1 MKIAIITIGDEI
13 LIGQI
18 ENRNATWIAQQC
30 TEIGASVVHQT
41 VVGDDAASLK
51 RELDVARSHAGVIIT
66 TGGLGPTHD
75 DITKQTLVDYVGDE
89 LTLSQT
95 WLDLLKRRSMQRGRE
110 LSARNAEQAMVPRT
124 ATVLPNP
131 IGTAPGLLFALSAP
145 GLPDCKC
152 YSLPGV
158 PSEMKAIMELH
169 VIPALR
175 KQHTADAEA
184 SKVYLTL
191 HTTGIEESALA
202 DLIGDIPLT
211 ETTTLAYL
219 PSYFGVRLR
228 IGAVD
233 NSVPSRILVTKN
245 EEIDRVHRIILERAG
260 RYIVGVGP
268 STLVEILAGRLK
280 DSGETLSVAESC
292 TGGLLG
298 ETLTEVPGSS
308 EWFMGGIISYSNE
321 AKVKFLGIDHH
332 TLDTFGAVSQ
342 EVAIQMANGVR
353 RQFNTTWSIGITGVA
368 GPTGGTKEKP
378 VGTVWIGIAG
388 KQGAFAKHFLFGSER
403 RVNRERSV
411 GAAVSMLLLELS
423 RTQNLQQHSA
433 SNTFT

>member
-41 VVGDDAASLK
+41 VVGDDSESLK
-51 RELDVARSHAGVIIT
+51 RELDVARSRAGVIIT

-89 LTLSQT
+89 LTLNQS
-95 WLDLLKRRSMQRGRE
+95 WLDLLKQRSTQRGRE

-131 IGTAPGLLFALSAP
+131 IGTALGLLFTFSAP
-145 GLPDCKC
+145 GLPACKC

-158 PSEMKAIMELH
+158 PSEMKAIMERH
-169 VIPALR
+169 VIPSLR
-175 KQHTADAEA
+175 EQHMAEKAA
-184 SKVYLTL
+184 SKIYLTL

-211 ETTTLAYL
+211 GATTLAYL

-233 NSVPSRILVTKN
+233 DSATSRIKGTMN
-245 EEIDRVHRIILERAG
+245 REINRIHHIILERAG
-260 RYIVGVGP
+260 RYVVGEGP
-268 STLVEILAGRLK
+268 STLVEILADRLK
-280 DSGETLSVAESC
+280 ENGETLSVAESC

-298 ETLTEVPGSS
+298 ETLTEVQGSS
-308 EWFMGGIISYSNE
+308 EWFMGGIISYSND
-321 AKVKFLGIDHH
+321 AKMNLLGVEQSV
-332 TLDTFGAVSQ
+332 LDAYGAVSQ
-342 EVAIQMANGVR
+342 EVAIQMCTGVQ

-368 GPTGGTKEKP
+368 GPAGGTEEKP

-388 KQGAFAKHFLFGSER
+388 KRGAFAKHFLFGTER

-423 RTQNLQQHSA
+423 RIPHTQQHNA
-433 SNTFT
+433 SNSLT

>member
-30 TEIGASVVHQT
+30 TEIGASVVHQA
-41 VVGDDAASLK
+41 VVGDDSKSLK
-51 RELDVARSHAGVIIT
+51 RELDVARSRAGVIIT

-75 DITKQTLVDYVGDE
+75 DITKQTLADYVGDE
-89 LTLSQT
+89 LILNQS
-95 WLDLLKRRSMQRGRE
+95 WLDLLKQRSTHRGRE

-124 ATVLPNP
+124 AAVLSNP
-131 IGTAPGLLFALSAP
+131 IGTALGLLFTFSAP
-145 GLPDCKC
+145 GMPACKC

-158 PSEMKAIMELH
+158 PSEMKAIMDLH

-175 KQHTADAEA
+175 EQQRAEEEV

-202 DLIGDIPLT
+202 DLIGDIPLS
-211 ETTTLAYL
+211 EATTLAYL

-233 NSVPSRILVTKN
+233 VSTPSRIKGMQN
-245 EEIDRVHRIILERAG
+245 EEIDRVKRIILERAG
-260 RYIVGVGP
+260 RFVVGEGS
-268 STLVEILAGRLK
+268 STLVEILADRLK
-280 DSGETLSVAESC
+280 KNGETLSVAESC

-321 AKVKFLGIDHH
+321 AKMNFLGVEQSM
-332 TLDTFGAVSQ
+332 LDTYGAVSQ
-342 EVAIQMANGVR
+342 QVAIQMCTGAQ

-368 GPTGGTKEKP
+368 GPAGGTEEKP

-388 KQGAFAKHFLFGSER
+388 KHSAFAKHFLFGTER

-411 GAAVSMLLLELS
+411 GAAVSMLIHELS
-423 RTQNLQQHSA
+423 RIPYVQQHNA
-433 SNTFT
+433 SDTLT